1 MLENYHKMEIQSFP
15 LVISLFAFLS
25 FFGVVTVLS
34 ELGSWNNLNPDH
46 IKAKYAFVFFFVVIA
61 ILEFI
66 FIVTGVIVYVATGET
81 DGWSSKQ
88 QLNLFLSAVVLLLI
102 PPGLF
107 AILWFIICSFATLL
121 FGLAYPLH
129 TFSLVVLHMAF
140 VYIIIVVYAIV
151 IAGVWKK
158 TKSTLNIACII
169 ALCVFLV
176 VYICLG
182 YAGIII
188 AYFLT
193 VVRGYIRTDGAP
205 SPGFVLIL
213 PSLALFLIGWL
224 LRRFFNDNGERH
236 TTWVD
241 NLTQKFCYFEI

>member
-1 MLENYHKMEIQSFP
+1 MEIQSLP
-15 LVISLFAFLS
+15 LIISLFAFLS

-34 ELGSWNNLNPDH
+34 ELGSWNNLNPNH

-66 FIVTGVIVYVATGET
+66 VIVTGVIVYVAIGKT
-81 DGWSSKQ
+81 DGWSFKQ

-224 LRRFFNDNGERH
+224 LRRFFNDNGETH
-236 TTWVD
+236 TIWAD
-241 NLTQKFCYFEI
+241 NLMQKFCCFEI

>member
-1 MLENYHKMEIQSFP
+1 MFLRRDVGMVTSVLLLAHYTVFISAPVVLFLVVFFFVRYMLENYHKMEIQSFP

-66 FIVTGVIVYVATGET
+66 VIVTGVIVYVAIGKT
-81 DGWSSKQ
+81 DGWSFKQ

-151 IAGVWKK
+151 IAGIWK
-158 TKSTLNIACII
+158 
-169 ALCVFLV
+169 
-176 VYICLG
+176 
-182 YAGIII
+182 
-188 AYFLT
+188 
-193 VVRGYIRTDGAP
+193 
-205 SPGFVLIL
+205 
-213 PSLALFLIGWL
+213 
-224 LRRFFNDNGERH
+224 
-236 TTWVD
+236 
-241 NLTQKFCYFEI
+241 